1 MSSCQRCGYTPPSS
15 NQAGLKDPNPYQMA
29 CQIFNAADEKLSWEE
44 AMQKAARR
52 VRKEWKQEKKKA
64 KKKLPNGS
72 DDKPVTAKK
81 KKKTTMK

>member
-1 MSSCQRCGYTPPSS
+1 MSCKRCGYTPPPSS
-15 NQAGLKDPNPYQMA
+15 DQAGLKDPNPYQMA
-29 CQIFNAADEKLSWEE
+29 CQIFKAENMLSWEE

-72 DDKPVTAKK
+72 DKPVTAKK